1 MGKILKNYPLLK
13 HNTFHI
19 DINCDIFFDYDTE
32 AELVEYIKSGQL
44 IGVKFLHIGSGSNL
58 LFTGDFE
65 GTILHSSIDYIK
77 IKEESSDDIIIEV
90 GSGVNWDDLCAYC
103 VKNNYYGMEN
113 LSFIPGVAGASAIQ
127 NIGAYGVEAA
137 DLITTVNAV
146 DVETGSTRVFRNEEC
161 CYGYRESVFKK
172 ELKNKYFITSVCYRL
187 SKISGFNLRYGNL
200 KNSLPE
206 NPTLAQVR
214 ETIIRIREE
223 KLPNPAV
230 IGNAG
235 SFFMNPV
242 ISKVMYEDI
251 LTRYDDIPC
260 YRVDENNVKVPAAY
274 LIEKCGWKGAK
285 IGRAHV

>member
-1 MGKILKNYPLLK
+1 
-13 HNTFHI
+13 
-19 DINCDIFFDYDTE
+19 
-32 AELVEYIKSGQL
+32 
-44 IGVKFLHIGSGSNL
+44 
-58 LFTGDFE
+58 
-65 GTILHSSIDYIK
+65 
-77 IKEESSDDIIIEV
+77 
-90 GSGVNWDDLCAYC
+90 
-103 VKNNYYGMEN
+103 MEN

-285 IGRAHV
+285 HKGAGVYEKQPLVIVNNDNATAEDIIELADNIVNSVYDKFNIRIKPEVNYI